1 MTFAAVTN
9 SKLFNVGENLNYSS
23 KIAAAVNLYG
33 FVDIKSL
40 KAFPQMLE
48 SLNLPVE
55 ETNPLNYMMKTPRR
69 CY

>member
-23 KIAAAVNLYG
+23 KISATVNLYG